1 MEIHNGLPKFD
12 CLKAR
17 EPIKN
22 YITATKCNNPEHE
35 EYGAEY
41 VEYDDGTIKQITF
54 CPKCEKEKLEQ
65 EQKRLEKEIREEN
78 IQHCKKCNV
87 EPEYYNKT
95 FDDYIPQNESQE
107 LALQA
112 AKDLLEGKI
121 KKLVLLGKYGTG
133 KTMLGSI
140 LAKESDGRI
149 YTMYEISTM
158 IRQSYTVKADKTEL
172 EIVSELASIP
182 GILVIDEVGRV
193 TGSSFNNN
201 WQSYV
206 LDKRHTRGLKIV
218 YIGNGHLRENCP
230 NHGCDKCFENSMD
243 GDVISRLRQ
252 DSKIINIL
260 GSDYRAKK

>member
-1 MEIHNGLPKFD
+1 MEMHKGLPTFSCLEEKKVVKTIKEMVQCKNLNHPPYERITNYYD
-12 CLKAR
+12 DYTGEIQNQCPLCLKDA
-17 EPIKN
+17 EI
-22 YITATKCNNPEHE
+22 EHK
-35 EYGAEY
+35 
-41 VEYDDGTIKQITF
+41 KQI
-54 CPKCEKEKLEQ
+54 EKQ
-65 EQKRLEKEIREEN
+65 YREEN

-87 EPEYYNKT
+87 EPEYYDKT
-95 FDDYIPQNESQE
+95 LDNYIPQNESQE
-107 LALQA
+107 IALQA
-112 AKDLLEGKI
+112 AKDLLDGKI

-193 TGSSFNNN
+193 TGSNFNNN

-206 LDKRHTRGLKIV
+206 LDKRHTRGLRTV
-218 YIGNGHLRENCP
+218 YLGNGHLRENCP
-230 NHGCDKCFENSMD
+230 NHGCEKCFENSMD

-252 DSKIINIL
+252 DSKIINII
-260 GSDYRAKK
+260 GTDYRAKK

>member
-1 MEIHNGLPKFD
+1 MEIHNGLPMFN
-12 CLKAR
+12 CLQEKNVVKSENIECYCEKHKAPYLKIR
-17 EPIKN
+17 A
-22 YITATKCNNPEHE
+22 YF
-35 EYGAEY
+35 
-41 VEYDDGTIKQITF
+41 DDGAYSDSGSCAFCDEEERKNQQQKIEKQY
-54 CPKCEKEKLEQ
+54 
-65 EQKRLEKEIREEN
+65 REEN
-78 IQHCKKCNV
+78 IQHCKKCNI
-87 EPEYYNKT
+87 EPEYYDKT
-95 FDDYIPQNESQE
+95 LDDFKTQNESQE
-107 LALQA
+107 IALQA

-158 IRQSYTVKADKTEL
+158 IRQSYTVKAEKTEL

-193 TGSSFNNN
+193 TGSNFNNN

-206 LDKRHTRGLKIV
+206 LDKRHTRGLRTA
-218 YIGNGHLRENCP
+218 YLGNGHLRENCP

-252 DSKIINIL
+252 NSKIINIL
-260 GSDYRAKK
+260 GTDYRAKK

>member
-1 MEIHNGLPKFD
+1 MEMHKGLPVFD
-12 CLKAR
+12 CLQEKK
-17 EPIKN
+17 EVKSEEIKC
-22 YITATKCNNPEHE
+22 Y
-35 EYGAEY
+35 
-41 VEYDDGTIKQITF
+41 
-54 CPKCEKEKLEQ
+54 CEKHKAPYLKIRVYFDDDSHIDTGTCAFCDEEERINQQRKLDKQ
-65 EQKRLEKEIREEN
+65 YREEN
-78 IQHCKKCNV
+78 IAHCKKCNI
-87 EPEYYNKT
+87 EPEYYNTT

-107 LALQA
+107 MALQA

-193 TGSSFNNN
+193 TGSNFNNN

-206 LDKRHTRGLKIV
+206 LDKRHTRGLRTV
-218 YIGNGHLRENCP
+218 YTGNGHLRENCP

>member
-1 MEIHNGLPKFD
+1 MEIHNGLPMFN
-12 CLKAR
+12 CLQEKKVVKSENIECYCEKHKAPYLKIR
-17 EPIKN
+17 S
-22 YITATKCNNPEHE
+22 YF
-35 EYGAEY
+35 
-41 VEYDDGTIKQITF
+41 DDGTYSDSGSCAFCYEEERKNQQKKLDKQY
-54 CPKCEKEKLEQ
+54 
-65 EQKRLEKEIREEN
+65 REEN
-78 IQHCKKCNV
+78 IAHCKKCNI
-87 EPEYYNKT
+87 EPEYYNAT

-107 LALQA
+107 IALQA

-158 IRQSYTVKADKTEL
+158 IRQSYTVKAEKTEL

-193 TGSSFNNN
+193 TGSNFNNN

-206 LDKRHTRGLKIV
+206 LDKRHTRGLRTV
-218 YIGNGHLRENCP
+218 YTGNGHLRENCP

-260 GSDYRAKK
+260 GTDYRAKK

>member
-12 CLKAR
+12 CLKEKKVVR
-17 EPIKN
+17 TEKRIFQCKNLNHPPYEQITVFYDDMTGEIKN
-22 YITATKCNNPEHE
+22 LCPLCVKE
-35 EYGAEY
+35 AEI
-41 VEYDDGTIKQITF
+41 ENQKKLDKQY
-54 CPKCEKEKLEQ
+54 
-65 EQKRLEKEIREEN
+65 REEN
-78 IQHCKKCNV
+78 IAHCKKCNI
-87 EPEYYNKT
+87 EPEYYNAT

-107 LALQA
+107 MALQA

-158 IRQSYTVKADKTEL
+158 IRQSYTVKAEKTEL

-193 TGSSFNNN
+193 TGSNFNNN

-206 LDKRHTRGLKIV
+206 LDKRHTRGLRTV
-218 YIGNGHLRENCP
+218 YTGNGHLRENCP

-260 GSDYRAKK
+260 GTDYRAKK